1 MQRAAP
7 SSRLQRAASSTGDQG
22 AASSTGYQ
30 GAASSTGD
38 QGAAMAS
45 GFEGKVKGAEGNA
58 LFAVER
64 NNKYEI
70 VSVAAGIAGRDGV
83 PADTW
88 LIARNGKLVA
98 AS

>member
-1 MQRAAP
+1 
-7 SSRLQRAASSTGDQG
+7 
-22 AASSTGYQ
+22 
-30 GAASSTGD
+30 
-38 QGAAMAS
+38 MAS

-58 LFAVER
+58 LLAVER

-88 LIARNGKLVA
+88 LTARNGKLVA
-98 AS
+98 AA